1 MQKHILAHRNAMRT
15 VTLMEGEVQNQ
26 QNFSHP
32 MSLTR
37 EHSAT
42 LITGVASAPIFAVP
56 GHDFAL
62 ALRAR
67 LQLPCLLTPI
77 QGVPAH
83 LLLAQATVRR
93 AVHDALRDTL
103 LVQAALSDHFV
114 RAEPKGI
121 YDLPAQSQLDGVV
134 DINVSAAEEGATG
147 VATSTIAHRIAFD
160 VFTAGKLENI
170 TRYSRV
176 KQIKYLAAVEAVGDR
191 FAAVPFTPCGIPY
204 QEAVQFIRLIAHTG
218 DLVPANA
225 TNDCSRFVHESQTY
239 VTMTHTQH
247 TIHACVLAAAKASA
261 CAMRAY
267 AHTRSVNIAVVNSI
281 ARAPPVVPTPHMN
294 DTTHTAS

>member
-1 MQKHILAHRNAMRT
+1 M
-15 VTLMEGEVQNQ
+15 
-26 QNFSHP
+26 
-32 MSLTR
+32 
-37 EHSAT
+37 
-42 LITGVASAPIFAVP
+42 
-56 GHDFAL
+56 
-62 ALRAR
+62 
-67 LQLPCLLTPI
+67 
-77 QGVPAH
+77 
-83 LLLAQATVRR
+83 
-93 AVHDALRDTL
+93 
-103 LVQAALSDHFV
+103 
-114 RAEPKGI
+114 
-121 YDLPAQSQLDGVV
+121 
-134 DINVSAAEEGATG
+134 
-147 VATSTIAHRIAFD
+147 ATSTIAHRIAFD

-261 CAMRAY
+261 RAMRAY
-267 AHTRSVNIAVVNSI
+267 AHTRSVNIAVANNI
-281 ARAPPVVPTPHMN
+281 ARAPLVVPTPHMN
-294 DTTHTAS
+294 VATPTASYMYS